1 MPDSVR
7 HFVGWHRHCLI
18 HPRSLMLETGACS
31 QERSLVKR
39 LVLDFR
45 GCKICSLPVPYSP
58 HPTPFHGVSDLRVL
72 YLNHLNLKYKTGE
85 NSHGKCI
92 NRTYFFRGIKQYSS
106 ILFLLIIPRL
116 TQDWRNLDA
125 PFSVRENKSATFL
138 RLKP

>member
-1 MPDSVR
+1 MFHKPFLFYASYAICEFPMNFRHKPILYNHFPIRNTRNTGDGDVCQCSTHNSVPC
-7 HFVGWHRHCLI
+7 VTS
-18 HPRSLMLETGACS
+18 P
-31 QERSLVKR
+31 
-39 LVLDFR
+39 VLD
-45 GCKICSLPVPYSP
+45 P
-58 HPTPFHGVSDLRVL
+58 RVL
-72 YLNHLNLKYKTGE
+72 YLNHLNLKYKTGG